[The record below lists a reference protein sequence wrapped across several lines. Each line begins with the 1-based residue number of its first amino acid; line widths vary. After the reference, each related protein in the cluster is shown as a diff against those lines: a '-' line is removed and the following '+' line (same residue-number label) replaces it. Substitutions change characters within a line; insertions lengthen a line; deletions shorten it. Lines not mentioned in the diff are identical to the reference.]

1 RYRSRPSPFFPGP
14 GPASRRLPPSHPLRA
29 SAPPRLYIRIVDR
42 NSKYLIY
49 KEIIFRVLTI
59 ISGHLA
65 RYLPGNPREIPNG
78 QAGLAVVAPGAGWMG
93 YGGSGGWDSGK

>member
-1 RYRSRPSPFFPGP
+1 RSALSIDTASSVWITVWISIYRYRSRPSPFFPGP
-14 GPASRRLPPSHPLRA
+14 GPASRRTPPSHPLRA
-29 SAPPRLYIRIVDR
+29 STPSRLYIRIVDR

-65 RYLPGNPREIPNG
+65 RYRPAILGKSLMDRPGE
-78 QAGLAVVAPGAGWMG
+78 A
-93 YGGSGGWDSGK
+93 